1 MQLVLV
7 VGASGNLGGK
17 VVRELLARGAT
28 VRATFHKRPPPAGVE
43 AVQADLADPIALTNA
58 CAGVHTVISA
68 VQGLGE
74 TILDGQTNLL
84 HAAEAA
90 GVARFIPSD
99 YSVDFFKTADGG
111 NRNLDLRRAFNQR
124 LDASNVRGTSVLNGA
139 FMDLVEHKRI
149 GPDGSGVMR
158 VYGDPDQPYDFTH
171 TDDVAKYIAAA
182 ALDDAAGRV
191 VRVVGDRASPNQL
204 AALRGGRVELVGS
217 LDDLSRLIA
226 QLQASDP
233 APHNPFPVWQ
243 QMQYMRDMARGDAL
257 LAPVDNARYP
267 TIIPCK
273 LVELA

>member
-17 VVRELLARGAT
+17 IVRELRARGAA
-28 VRATFHKRPPPAGVE
+28 VRATFHKRPPPDGVE
-43 AVQADLADPIALTNA
+43 AVQADLADPVALTNA

-68 VQGLGE
+68 VQGLAD

-90 GVARFIPSD
+90 GVARMIPSD
-99 YSVDFFKTADGG
+99 YSVDFFKTQDGG

-124 LDASNVRGTSVLNGA
+124 LDASKVRGTSVLNGA

-171 TDDVAKYIAAA
+171 TDDVAKYIAAV
-182 ALDDAAGRV
+182 ALDDTAGRV

-204 AALRGGRVELVGS
+204 AALRGGRVERVGD
-217 LDDLSRLIA
+217 LDALTRMIA
-226 QLQASDP
+226 HMQAADP

-243 QMQYMRDMARGDAL
+243 QLQYVRDMARGDAL
-257 LAPVDNARYP
+257 LEPIDNGRYP
-267 TIIPCK
+267 AIVPRT
-273 LVELA
+273 LAELA

>member
-17 VVRELLARGAT
+17 IVRELLARGAA
-28 VRATFHKRPPPAGVE
+28 VRATFHKRQPPPGVE

-58 CAGVHTVISA
+58 CAGVHTVVSA

-74 TILDGQTNLL
+74 TILDGQTSLL

-90 GVARFIPSD
+90 GVARMIPSD
-99 YSVDFFKTADGG
+99 YSVDFFKTEDGG

-124 LDASNVRGTSVLNGA
+124 LDGSKVRGTSVLNGA

-171 TDDVAKYIAAA
+171 TDDVAKYVAAV
-182 ALDDAAGRV
+182 ALDDSAGRV
-191 VRVVGDRASPNQL
+191 VRVVGDRASANQL
-204 AALRGGRVELVGS
+204 AALRGGRVERMGG
-217 LDDLSRLIA
+217 LDELSKMIA
-226 QLQASDP
+226 HMMSTDP

-243 QMQYMRDMARGDAL
+243 QLQYLRDMARGDAL
-257 LAPVDNARYP
+257 LEPIDNARYP
-267 TIIPCK
+267 DIVPRK
-273 LVELA
+273 LAELA